1 MASDNRTSDTRMD
14 PGGLYRE
21 EIFTDRRVGTIRR
34 LTPVRADGSPDET
47 RTVAYSGQAQLLT
60 PMGALPLSFE
70 IPASSL
76 EEAVQGFSGATE
88 EAVERAMEELKELR
102 RETNSSIV
110 LPESGSGGL
119 GGVGGPGGL
128 GGLPGDGKIQIP

>member
-1 MASDNRTSDTRMD
+1 MASDNRASDTRMD
-14 PGGLYRE
+14 PDSLYRE

-102 RETNSSIV
+102 RETASSIV
-110 LPESGSGGL
+110 LPESGSGGP

-128 GGLPGDGKIQIP
+128 GGLPGGGKIQIP